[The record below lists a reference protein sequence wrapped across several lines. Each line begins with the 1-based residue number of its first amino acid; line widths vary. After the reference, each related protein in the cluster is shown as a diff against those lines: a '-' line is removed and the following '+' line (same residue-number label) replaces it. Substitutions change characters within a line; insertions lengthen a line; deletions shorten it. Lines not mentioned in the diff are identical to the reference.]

1 MLMRALLVLLV
12 VLNAGVAAWWA
23 LHDDAPVPAAALTA
37 DVPALE
43 LVHSSNAAHVRAAA
57 PAASLR
63 CYRFGPFTNP
73 AAFAAARVAI
83 AGEVEWTATDEQV
96 SGTPRAWR
104 VMLPQPDRATATATA
119 ARIGAAGFGD
129 FLVLPD
135 AGADANAIAL
145 GRYRSEAA
153 ARERVAKL
161 SAAGF
166 AARAEP
172 VGGRVVQWL
181 DVAAPASFAPA
192 STTLGLTGTPVD
204 CAGVPR
210 DGRYTV
216 PGPA

>member
-37 DVPALE
+37 DVPVLE
-43 LVHSSNAAHVRAAA
+43 LVQSGNAARATSA
-57 PAASLR
+57 PPIASLR
-63 CYRFGPFTNP
+63 CYRYGPFTNA
-73 AAFAAARVAI
+73 AAFAAARAAI
-83 AGEVEWTATDEQV
+83 AGEVAWTATGEQV
-96 SGTPRAWR
+96 TGTPRAWR
-104 VMLPQPDRATATATA
+104 VVLPQSDRAIATATA

-135 AGADANAIAL
+135 GGADANAIAL

-181 DVAAPASFAPA
+181 DVAAQVSFAPT